1 MQKMIR
7 DHPGEVTLLTIGP
20 LTNVA
25 ALFAADTEMPHLLKE
40 IVSMCGVFKPHLAD
54 TFLTEWNAML
64 DPHATAIV
72 YHSPVKM
79 HRSVG
84 LDVTMQVEKDSGE
97 VRALFQHPRLRP
109 ILDFA
114 EIWFQERNS
123 IIFHDPLAAVT
134 IFDPLV
140 CEFEQGEID
149 IELTSERLAGLTF
162 WKANPSGRH
171 AMATKVNPAR
181 FFSSYFSLFQ

>member
-79 HRSVG
+79 H
-84 LDVTMQVEKDSGE
+84 
-97 VRALFQHPRLRP
+97 
-109 ILDFA
+109 
-114 EIWFQERNS
+114 
-123 IIFHDPLAAVT
+123 
-134 IFDPLV
+134 
-140 CEFEQGEID
+140 
-149 IELTSERLAGLTF
+149 
-162 WKANPSGRH
+162 
-171 AMATKVNPAR
+171 
-181 FFSSYFSLFQ
+181 